1 VGVLPSRAQV
11 CVLPLFCRY
20 AGIAFSLS
28 HSPICLCVDIRA
40 LLLYRRVYGNLE
52 MSPLQAII
60 LQGRVSAKL
69 VWGQMLLLQPSEVG
83 RFGSGR
89 RHFGTTLPVWLEG
102 TARIPEKQKE
112 SLKSKAHLIIDARSG
127 KT

>member
-1 VGVLPSRAQV
+1 MGVLPSRAQV